1 MRNEGAGVGDIP
13 KHAGDTLQCK
23 TLILCLCQLFTPAA
37 FYSYVMRTL
46 EQSVRQQL
54 KAWGT
59 GVQGVQQGR
68 VIAGQGKSDPL
79 YNRQVTE
86 IKAGFP
92 GIAETL

>member
-1 MRNEGAGVGDIP
+1 MKEQVLGTFRSTPEIRSNARRSSSASASSLP
-13 KHAGDTLQCK
+13 RRR
-23 TLILCLCQLFTPAA
+23 FTR
-37 FYSYVMRTL
+37 YVMRTL

-79 YNRQVTE
+79 YNR
-86 IKAGFP
+86 
-92 GIAETL
+92 